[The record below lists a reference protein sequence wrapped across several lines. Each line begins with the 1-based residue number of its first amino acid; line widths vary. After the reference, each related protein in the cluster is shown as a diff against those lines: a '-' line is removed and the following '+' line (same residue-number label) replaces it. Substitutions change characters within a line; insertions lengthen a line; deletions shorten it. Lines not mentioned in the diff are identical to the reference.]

1 MAEYIYAVT
10 GAVLVSEMCMM
21 LMPEGAIK
29 RFAKTAV
36 GVLLMLMMLIPLKD
50 CQKKEFSVWK
60 GTEAENPAYKT
71 TYSDI
76 IMDIYERTMENAEED
91 HDGKETADS

>member
-21 LMPEGAIK
+21 LMPEGAMK
-29 RFAKTAV
+29 RFARTAV
-36 GVLLMLMMLIPLKD
+36 GVLLMLMMLIPLQN
-50 CQKKEFSVWK
+50 CPKKEFSIGK
-60 GTEAENPAYKT
+60 GTEEESAAYKT

-76 IMDIYERTMENAEED
+76 IMDIYERTMENTEED
-91 HDGKETADS
+91 DDG